1 MSLSGSHS
9 TYLDC
14 AATTPLE
21 PRVREVLLRH
31 FEETGNAGSRTHG
44 FGKQARRVVEA
55 ARQQVAAV
63 AAAAR
68 SEVIFTSGATE
79 SNNLAILGL
88 AAYGRDRGKRH
99 IVTTAI
105 EHAAVLGPMERME
118 QLGFAVTR
126 VCPEGTGRVACEAVL
141 AAVRPETML
150 VSVMHVNNET
160 GVIQPVE
167 EIADGLAG
175 HEAFFHMDAAQG
187 FGKDIARLRH
197 PRIDLISASAHKIHG
212 PQGVGALIARRRKR
226 ERIPLSAVMH
236 GGGQEMGL
244 RPGTL
249 PVALIAAFG
258 LAAELAFE
266 EWEQRAEHCR
276 KFRERLL
283 EALAPL
289 KPVLNGDVAQAVPNM
304 INLSFPGRDA
314 EAVMEAW
321 DGIAAVSNGAAC
333 SSQSYACSHV
343 LSAMGLEEERKA
355 GALRLSWSHLTPE
368 PDYVRMVEAVRAM
381 EWIPAR

>member
-1 MSLSGSHS
+1 MSLSGSHPI
-9 TYLDC
+9 YLDC

-21 PRVREVLLRH
+21 PRVREVMLRH

-44 FGKQARRVVEA
+44 FGKQARRVVEK

-63 AAAAR
+63 VGAAR

-88 AAYGRDRGKRH
+88 EGYGREKGKRH

-141 AAVRPETML
+141 AAVRPDTLL

-160 GVIQPVE
+160 GVIQPVD

-175 HEAFFHMDAAQG
+175 HDAFFHVDGAQG
-187 FGKDIARLRH
+187 FGKDMARLRH
-197 PRIDLISASAHKIHG
+197 SRIDLISASAHKIHG
-212 PQGVGALIARRRKR
+212 PQGVGALIARRRGR
-226 ERIPLSAVMH
+226 ERVPLSPVMH

-258 LAAELAFE
+258 LAAELALQ
-266 EWEQRAEHCR
+266 EWEKRAEQCR
-276 KFRERLL
+276 GFRERLL

-289 KPVLNGDVAQAVPNM
+289 RPVVNGEVAQSLPSM

-321 DGIAAVSNGAAC
+321 EGIVAVSNGAAC
-333 SSQSYACSHV
+333 SSQVYTCSHV

-355 GALRLSWSHLTPE
+355 GALRLSWSHLTPA
-368 PDYVRMVEAVRAM
+368 PDYARMVEAVRAM
-381 EWIPAR
+381 EWVPAR